1 MPLPCSATTTAAT
14 ILQSPSSVSTTTAY
28 TTIGSKIAYHKVV
41 MCSCEPFSSIATSSP
56 STETERPL
64 YVDVQVSNAIYKKL
78 VNVGEKKSGVA
89 SYYGHR
95 YNQGQ
100 EARLLFSDQC
110 HPGSTYILRRYSIGF
125 NGSYHIPFGGLR
137 VLDNND
143 FMFFNPNHPTPCCRL
158 QGNHSRF

>member
-1 MPLPCSATTTAAT
+1 MPYEGVPHLL
-14 ILQSPSSVSTTTAY
+14 I
-28 TTIGSKIAYHKVV
+28 IGY
-41 MCSCEPFSSIATSSP
+41 PFSFGHT
-56 STETERPL
+56 R
-64 YVDVQVSNAIYKKL
+64 
-78 VNVGEKKSGVA
+78 EKKSGVA
-89 SYYGHR
+89 SYYGHE

-110 HPGSTYILRRYSIGF
+110 HPGSTYILRGYSIGF

-158 QGNHSRF
+158 QGNHSRL